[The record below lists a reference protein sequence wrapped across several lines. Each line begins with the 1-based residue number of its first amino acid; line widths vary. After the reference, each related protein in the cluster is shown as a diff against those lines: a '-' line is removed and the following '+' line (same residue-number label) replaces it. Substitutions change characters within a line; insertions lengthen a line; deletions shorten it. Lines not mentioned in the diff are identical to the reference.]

1 MSNANYNND
10 SDDDEYDDEDFY
22 DYDDWYEYDGP
33 NFEPDYMF

>member
-1 MSNANYNND
+1 MSNYND

-33 NFEPDYMF
+33 NFEPDYMY

>member
-1 MSNANYNND
+1 MSNTNND

-33 NFEPDYMF
+33 NFEPDYMY